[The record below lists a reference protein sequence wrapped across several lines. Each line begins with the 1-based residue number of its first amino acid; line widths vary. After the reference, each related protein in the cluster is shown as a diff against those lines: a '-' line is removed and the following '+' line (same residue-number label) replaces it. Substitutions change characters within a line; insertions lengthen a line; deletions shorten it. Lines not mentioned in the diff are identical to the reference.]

1 MKHTSPVVQEYVMGD
16 RMGDLEE
23 SLAGSLRVDC
33 GENVYPAAGPVLWS
47 DGREM
52 VMDTGEAHTLVIS
65 STGGGKTVSQVMP
78 LLRAAIKG
86 GESLFVTDVKAGEL
100 YEGAWPYLKQQ
111 GYRTWVINLRQP
123 LRGARYNPLALPL
136 MLLKSD
142 RVDLQAMGHQLLAQA
157 ADALLLQRESE
168 TDPFWDQAARDT
180 FLGLTYLLAALDQP
194 EHFHLQGVYDL
205 FSIGQASLRK
215 LKILLDSVKGSL
227 LGDTAWKLLRSRL
240 FAESSPRTVGSIDSI
255 LAAKFNQFLG
265 TPLQT
270 DLLCGNDLDFSALDE
285 ERVAVFLL
293 LPDETD
299 IWQAHAS
306 LLVTQ
311 VYQYLC
317 LLAGEHPGGRLP
329 HRFHFLLEEFG
340 NLALGDA
347 AVSLFSAGRSRNIRV
362 TAVVQNFSQLDHRYG
377 KETADTIRFN
387 CGNWFYL
394 HTRDMDTLKL
404 LSDLCGTR
412 TYLNEGVTRPTASVG
427 DLQRIQQGQALVFQ
441 NRKRPYL
448 TQLAPIWAYPDTAPS
463 CTAEYP
469 SRKME
474 ETSHLTVDHLIPT
487 VLRQVTA

>member
-1 MKHTSPVVQEYVMGD
+1 MEHTDFLMQEYVMGD

-23 SLAGSLRVDC
+23 SLADGLRVDC
-33 GENVYPAAGPVLWS
+33 TDHTYPAAGPILWS
-47 DGREM
+47 DGKQM
-52 VMDTGEAHTLVIS
+52 VMDTGQAHTLVIS

-78 LLRAAIKG
+78 MLRAAIKG
-86 GESLFVTDVKAGEL
+86 GESLFVTDVKSGEL

-123 LRGARYNPLALPL
+123 LRGERYNPLSLPL

-142 RVDLQAMGHQLLAQA
+142 SQELQAMGHQLLAQA
-157 ADALLLQRESE
+157 ADALILHKESDK
-168 TDPFWDQAARDT
+168 DPFWDQASRDT
-180 FLGLTYLLAALDQP
+180 FLGLTYLLAALEKP
-194 EHFHLQGVYDL
+194 EFFHLQGVYDL
-205 FSIGQASLRK
+205 FSVGQSSLRK
-215 LKILLDSVKGSL
+215 IKQLLDTVKHTE
-227 LGDTAWKLLRSRL
+227 LGDAAWKLLSSRM
-240 FAESSPRTVGSIDSI
+240 FAADSPKTLASIDSV

-270 DLLCGNDLDFSALDE
+270 NLLCGNDLDFSVLDE
-285 ERVAVFLL
+285 ERVAIFLL

-329 HRFHFLLEEFG
+329 HRFHFVLEEFG

-362 TAVVQNFSQLDHRYG
+362 TAVIQNFSQLTHRYG
-377 KETADTIRFN
+377 KETADSIRFN
-387 CGNWFYL
+387 CGNWVYF
-394 HTRDMDTLKL
+394 HTRDMDTLRL

-412 TYLNEGVTRPTASVG
+412 TYLQEGVTRPTATVG
-427 DLQRIQQGQALVFQ
+427 ELQRIAQGQALLFQ

-448 TQLAPIWAYPDTAPS
+448 TSLAPIWAYPESAVACPPR
-463 CTAEYP
+463 YP
-469 SRKME
+469 ARKLE
-474 ETSHLTVDHLIPT
+474 NIPHFAVDSLIPA
-487 VLRQVTA
+487 VLKPVSA